1 MGIFFSLSGRS
12 FLDGLGLRYVGFF
25 LILVLILSVFFF
37 FFSCLEFLTYYLNN
51 SLSIKAIGFIPSS
64 KP

>member
-37 FFSCLEFLTYYLNN
+37 SCLEFLTYYLNN